1 MEASNLNVI
10 IHTLHFSPILMKCVR
25 ICEFSLEIYRIPLIQ
40 RLPRDPAQHKFED
53 SKSNNPL
60 SPNASLIFQRNI
72 KHNSDDCIYLCIF
85 HHRKLCTSC
94 CF

>member
-10 IHTLHFSPILMKCVR
+10 IHTLHFSPIWNVLEYL
-25 ICEFSLEIYRIPLIQ
+25 CEFSLEIYRIPLIQ

-60 SPNASLIFQRNI
+60 PPPMPFQEIFSI
-72 KHNSDDCIYLCIF
+72 ILMIV
-85 HHRKLCTSC
+85 
-94 CF
+94 